1 MRRQGAKWV
10 GVLAIAVAL
19 LPGCALTTHFAYTNT
34 ELTAES
40 PPMPQASFE
49 IRKREDVKQYKNVLV
64 LLALSGGGSRAA
76 YFSARAMLALEKVPA
91 PQGPPLNVLKE
102 VDLISSVSGGSLAAA
117 YYASSFDPGAR
128 EVADGRRVWDKDTV
142 TDLMG
147 RDYIARWIGNWF
159 WPVNIAKFWLTAFD
173 RTDIMAQTFA
183 DNFFDLTTTGTDL
196 RFHDLNPTRPNLV
209 LNSTVG
215 SRDYRTSD
223 PPSAVTFGTVFT
235 FTSED
240 FTVKLNSDISEYELA
255 RAVMASATFP
265 AVFNYMTLRDFHV
278 SPGCQDTG
286 QGCYVHLF
294 DGGNFDNLGLA
305 SVKRTLLSNH
315 AKVVGQYD
323 RIVVVLVDAFRPSTG
338 VNPASADPRGL
349 LSYFVDTDFLDA
361 TDSLLEAN
369 RQRILDQFFSRTIAA
384 SARPKDCWRD
394 SLPDHACP
402 ARWTEDERERVTG
415 QMREKLFFFHVAFE
429 AVTKLELK
437 DSLNA
442 IPTTFRLEKE
452 ETKAIEEGVANL
464 FAPTGGEAFDCV
476 RRLGE
481 VLSIPGSS
489 PVVGGNTWCG
499 FFSPGEQQK
508 QKELRKTR

>member
-1 MRRQGAKWV
+1 MKRHGVRWV
-10 GVLAIAVAL
+10 GMLVVTVAL
-19 LPGCALTTHFAYTNT
+19 LPGCALTTHFAYTNA
-34 ELTAES
+34 ELTADS

-49 IRKREDVKQYKNVLV
+49 MRKRPDVKQHGNVLV

-128 EVADGRRVWDKDTV
+128 EVADGRRVWDEATV
-142 TDLMG
+142 TDLMS
-147 RDYIARWIGNWF
+147 RDLIARWIGNWF
-159 WPVNIAKFWLTAFD
+159 WPVNVAKFWLTAFD

-240 FTVKLNSDISEYELA
+240 FTVKLNSDISDYELA

-278 SPGCQDTG
+278 LPGCQDTG
-286 QGCYVHLF
+286 RGCYVHLF

-305 SVKRTLLSNH
+305 SIKRTLLSNH
-315 AKVVGQYD
+315 AKVVDQYE

-338 VNPASADPRGL
+338 VNPAAADPRGL

-369 RQRILDQFFSRTIAA
+369 RQRILDQFYSRTIAA
-384 SARPKDCWRD
+384 SARLRDCRRD
-394 SLPDHACP
+394 NLPDHACP
-402 ARWTEDERERVTG
+402 ANWTDDERNRVKTEIVKK
-415 QMREKLFFFHVAFE
+415 MFFFQVAFD
-429 AVTKLELK
+429 AVTEPELK
-437 DSLNA
+437 KNLNA

-452 ETKAIEEGVANL
+452 EMRAIRDGVINIFGSTQGDAS
-464 FAPTGGEAFDCV
+464 ACV
-476 RRLGE
+476 HRLGE
-481 VLSIPGSS
+481 FLTIPGSS

-508 QKELRKTR
+508 QKELRQTR